1 MSWLINSMT
10 KKIRE
15 DFMYYKMTK
24 RIWDAGKETY
34 SDNDNAFG
42 LFEVKRYPKRSP
54 LKKTYSIL

>member
-1 MSWLINSMT
+1 MT